1 MAQFSLSWSFSV
13 CIRRMEGLQLFI
25 LFILPLLGDLFYA
38 LKTTLLGS
46 GKACVLDF
54 EWYSKT
60 LTPRQ
65 SCACGSLGIKAPSL
79 YGAYP
84 VCEA

>member
-1 MAQFSLSWSFSV
+1 MSALGGWRGCSY
-13 CIRRMEGLQLFI
+13 LFYYY
-25 LFILPLLGDLFYA
+25 LLLLGDLFYA

-65 SCACGSLGIKAPSL
+65 SCACGDLGIKAPSL
-79 YGAYP
+79 YGTYP

>member
-1 MAQFSLSWSFSV
+1 MSALGEWRGCSYLSYYY
-13 CIRRMEGLQLFI
+13 LL
-25 LFILPLLGDLFYA
+25 LLGDLFYA

-65 SCACGSLGIKAPSL
+65 SCACGHLGMKAPSL
-79 YGAYP
+79 YGTYP